1 MRLLRQTRNFSS
13 DGPRRTILAG
23 TLARSSS
30 TFRALID
37 LVADGFGPQAGMLA
51 RTMIEDAEV
60 ACWAAVHSGE
70 DELRRLWIDHFD
82 RQQLRLQPS
91 DSTELPVGMTPERTE
106 ALPEWLEYY
115 KTRRRHQALGG
126 RAPISRLSPMR

>member
-1 MRLLRQTRNFSS
+1 LLCPPLHLAQRLRERGVRLLRQTRSFSS
-13 DGPRRTILAG
+13 DGPRRTIIAG

-60 ACWAAVHSGE
+60 ACWVAVHSGE
-70 DELRRLWIDHFD
+70 DELRRL
-82 RQQLRLQPS
+82 
-91 DSTELPVGMTPERTE
+91 
-106 ALPEWLEYY
+106 
-115 KTRRRHQALGG
+115 
-126 RAPISRLSPMR
+126 